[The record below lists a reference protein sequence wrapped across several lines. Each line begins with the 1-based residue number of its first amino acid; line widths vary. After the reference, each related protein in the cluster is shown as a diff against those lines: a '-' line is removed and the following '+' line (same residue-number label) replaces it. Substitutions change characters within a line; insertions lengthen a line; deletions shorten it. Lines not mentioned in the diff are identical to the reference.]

1 MNDERIYHQRLDN
14 HVEEVHVE
22 MRIIFQHLINL
33 LQLIDMIMEHKLSQ
47 IHRPKEKLLIQKMK

>member
-1 MNDERIYHQRLDN
+1 MNDERIYRQRLDN

-47 IHRPKEKLLIQKMK
+47 IHRPKENLLIQKIK